1 MGNFTKEDMRESNR
15 LKEKACEN
23 CMGKLK
29 GTVSEEEMQQF
40 QKAFYTASEGICS
53 VRRKVPAENRDTLLV
68 WIEYGAGK
76 CYIID
81 VNG

>member
-1 MGNFTKEDMRESNR
+1 MVNISLEELEESNR

-40 QKAFYTASEGICS
+40 QKAFYTASEGYLFRKKESS
-53 VRRKVPAENRDTLLV
+53 VKAV
-68 WIEYGAGK
+68 
-76 CYIID
+76 
-81 VNG
+81 